1 MTGKVIYNLLST
13 NSTIAGFVGT
23 RIFPQRRLQETELPA
38 ITYNAVSNNPTNTK
52 DGVSL
57 LDTERW
63 SINIFSKKY
72 LNAADIA
79 KEVRTELDRNSGTI
93 QGVVVDSI
101 SFAGRADLYEDWSE
115 VNHIVLDFN
124 IRIKR

>member
-13 NSTIAGFVGT
+13 NSTIAGLVGT